1 MDAIVRIL
9 VVLLI
14 VGLSIYRLVRYF
26 RLGLARRVTAVPP
39 TAGMFVADSPSS
51 NALAPSDQARSQR
64 SRMIAALTTVAVL
77 LSGNVILAAVLF
89 GVSALSGIP
98 LIWRLFVQI
107 FANFYL
113 LPFARKVGAA
123 RGSEQGLTRPG

>member
-39 TAGMFVADSPSS
+39 TAGMFVADSPSEQRARAERPS
-51 NALAPSDQARSQR
+51 QAPTLPHDRRTDHGRGLA
-64 SRMIAALTTVAVL
+64 
-77 LSGNVILAAVLF
+77 
-89 GVSALSGIP
+89 
-98 LIWRLFVQI
+98 
-107 FANFYL
+107 
-113 LPFARKVGAA
+113 
-123 RGSEQGLTRPG
+123 

>member
-1 MDAIVRIL
+1 
-9 VVLLI
+9 
-14 VGLSIYRLVRYF
+14 
-26 RLGLARRVTAVPP
+26 
-39 TAGMFVADSPSS
+39 
-51 NALAPSDQARSQR
+51 
-64 SRMIAALTTVAVL
+64 
-77 LSGNVILAAVLF
+77 
-89 GVSALSGIP
+89 LSGIP